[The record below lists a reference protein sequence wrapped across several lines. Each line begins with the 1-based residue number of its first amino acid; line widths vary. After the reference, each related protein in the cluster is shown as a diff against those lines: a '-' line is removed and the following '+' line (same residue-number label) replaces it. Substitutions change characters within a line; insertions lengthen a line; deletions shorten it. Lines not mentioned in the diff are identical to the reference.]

1 MMDLAGVV
9 FFLVFL
15 WICRWLILGIMR
27 RELRPAIVAMVVFTV
42 LTGLVYPLAMTGLA
56 QVLFPAKRKAG

>member
-1 MMDLAGVV
+1 
-9 FFLVFL
+9 
-15 WICRWLILGIMR
+15 MR

-56 QVLFPAKRKAG
+56 QVLFPRQAQGSLISRDGHAIGSTLIGQPFDDP